1 MKNIFYIAI
10 LIFIIICTYGCIGNY
25 LGMMAGSYPYAET
38 WNFKVNEKELI
49 DIIKDFKLENPSVQ
63 PPNDTAL
70 TIGKHNYWYFIN
82 FYDKVNKE
90 TIHTWIRENNDSNC
104 TFALVYFSDRS
115 IYSKN
120 KYINRDYWYFKNK
133 RKIKKFKTEIID
145 KLQAKVALKNS
156 ND

>member
-1 MKNIFYIAI
+1 MIM
-10 LIFIIICTYGCIGNY
+10 CTCGCIGSY
-25 LGMMAGSYPYAET
+25 LGMLAGSYPHAET

-49 DIIKDFKLENPSVQ
+49 DIIKDFKLETPSLQ

-115 IYSKN
+115 IY
-120 KYINRDYWYFKNK
+120 
-133 RKIKKFKTEIID
+133 
-145 KLQAKVALKNS
+145 
-156 ND
+156 